1 MKNKSSSNETSSRRS
16 YTVFTRRIFGLLN
29 IIFFLD
35 NFVCKK
41 PITSY
46 VFGFLL
52 FCMTCN
58 ARKCSLLCFLINAN
72 QRRHSTICSVHDVSK
87 RIDPSQESER
97 KTPTQA
103 PPKKKRGKVER
114 AEKGTAGGYE
124 SRSEMKETVA

>member
-1 MKNKSSSNETSSRRS
+1 
-16 YTVFTRRIFGLLN
+16 
-29 IIFFLD
+29 
-35 NFVCKK
+35 
-41 PITSY
+41 
-46 VFGFLL
+46 
-52 FCMTCN
+52 MTCN
-58 ARKCSLLCFLINAN
+58 APKCSLLCFLINAN